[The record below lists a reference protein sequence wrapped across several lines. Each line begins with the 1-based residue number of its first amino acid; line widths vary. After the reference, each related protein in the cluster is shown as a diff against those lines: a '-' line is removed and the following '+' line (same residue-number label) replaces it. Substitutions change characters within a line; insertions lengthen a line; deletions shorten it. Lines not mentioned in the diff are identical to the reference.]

1 MGKTPRVPGIRK
13 HVIERAVS
21 TSMMNVSRSTV
32 YGLSPDPLSRIV
44 ERFWCL
50 EWVVSEAI
58 FHGSWGIEVPVGHG
72 GLYFMRT
79 GRCKLVGCDDVELAA
94 LEEGDFVIL
103 LQGLPHRLCDRIDS
117 PAVSVGEIVLGD
129 GCATMPTPADG
140 PTTALFFA
148 TIAIPP
154 WMREGFERSFPSPI
168 VLNSLVSS
176 SLALQ
181 LETLFKLISEER
193 RGTYPGW
200 HAIINRLVQVLFVQG
215 MRSYLANIKLSGQP
229 SGHWLQGAFDPL
241 VSSTIQVIHR
251 EPEKP
256 WTVERLANVAQ
267 MSRSAFSERFREVVG
282 EAPLQYLT
290 GWRMQKASQM
300 LGETKLSVKEVAKL
314 VGYESVTSFSTIFKR
329 HTGASPAVYRRQRV
343 SASAEA
349 SDCKPRTAYENTSER
364 Q

>member
-1 MGKTPRVPGIRK
+1 MGKTPRIPGMRK

-32 YGLSPDPLSRIV
+32 YALSPDPLSRIV
-44 ERFWCL
+44 ERFWFL

-72 GLYFMRT
+72 GLYIMRT

-94 LEEGDFVIL
+94 LEEGDSVIL

-117 PAVSVGEIVLGD
+117 PAVSVGEIALRD
-129 GCATMPTPADG
+129 GYAAMPTPVDR
-140 PTTALFFA
+140 PTTVLLFA
-148 TIAIPP
+148 TFAIPP
-154 WMREGFERSFPSPI
+154 WMREGFEGSFPSPI
-168 VLNSLVSS
+168 CFNSVVSS

-181 LETLFKLISEER
+181 LEPLFKLISEER
-193 RGTYPGW
+193 RGTSPGW

-215 MRSYLANIKLSGQP
+215 MRSYLANTKLSGQP

-241 VSSTIQVIHR
+241 IGSTIQVIHR

-256 WTVERLANVAQ
+256 WTVEQLASVVQ
-267 MSRSAFSERFREVVG
+267 MSRSAFSDRFREVVG

-290 GWRMQKASQM
+290 GWRMQKACQM
-300 LGETKLSVKEVAKL
+300 LRETKLSVKEVAKL

-329 HTGASPAVYRRQRV
+329 HTEASPAAYRRQRV

-349 SDCKPRTAYENTSER
+349 SGCKLRTAYKDTSKR